1 MKLLI
6 LGLNYAPEPVGIGPF
21 TAGLAEGMVARGHE
35 VAVVAGQPYYPQWGP
50 IRGTRPTPKR
60 GWKTA

>member
-21 TAGLAEGMVARGHE
+21 TAGLAEGMAARGHA
-35 VAVVAGQPYYPQWGP
+35 VTVVAGQP
-50 IRGTRPTPKR
+50 
-60 GWKTA
+60 